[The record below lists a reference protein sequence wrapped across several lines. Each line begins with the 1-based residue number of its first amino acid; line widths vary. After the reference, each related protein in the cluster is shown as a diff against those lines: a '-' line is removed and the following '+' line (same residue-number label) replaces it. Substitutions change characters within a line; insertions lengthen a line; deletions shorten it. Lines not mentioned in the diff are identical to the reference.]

1 MVNLIIKCYHLSV
14 KRLLTLLPLFPFL
27 IAHAKE
33 EDPSKVRRAIEGGL
47 RIVQKGAENYPKNR
61 DCFSCHHQT
70 LPMLAMHDASEAG
83 ISINEALMKDQVQFT
98 RDLFED
104 RLDSITDGKSLGGR
118 SLTAGYLLWSF
129 ELGGVPKDNFS
140 DAFVSYILKQQK
152 KEGNWDVQTN
162 RPPSEESKIHT
173 SYFAIYYMNY
183 FARGADLQKK
193 VKAAIAR
200 ARPWII
206 DSKPHS
212 QEDFNGKLKALIA
225 LDAPA
230 QDIKAARQELLKRQR
245 KDGGWAQLA
254 DMNSDAYATG
264 QTLHALVTGTL
275 PAERDPAFFMAI
287 DRARSYLI
295 RTQKDDGSWFVKS
308 RSKPIQKLFDNGDPH
323 GKDQFISMAAT
334 SWATAALA
342 KSAPI
347 KIP

>member
-1 MVNLIIKCYHLSV
+1 MLLS
-14 KRLLTLLPLFPFL
+14 LFPFL

-33 EDPSKVRRAIEGGL
+33 EDHSKVRRAIEGGL

-83 ISINEALMKDQVQFT
+83 ISINEALMQDQVQFT

-173 SYFAIYYMNY
+173 TYFAIYYMDY
-183 FARGADLQKK
+183 FARGADLHKK
-193 VKAAIAR
+193 VKEAIAK

-254 DMNSDAYATG
+254 DMKSDAYATG

-275 PAERDPAFFMAI
+275 PSERDSEFFMAI

-342 KSAPI
+342 RSGLI
-347 KIP
+347 KVP